1 MLVPSNYEMKE
12 PDFMKKTML
21 QHSGA
26 FLLTVFL
33 AVLLLLLGACL
44 PQAPIDSH
52 VRASAEVMAREGDYP
67 VMADRSYASIL
78 DYVTDAL
85 ILMESKSTSIADP
98 ETIFTNPQYQ
108 YPQEDDSTVLD
119 LYQYSVDSN
128 PESTK
133 YYVQYWMGFRPLMR
147 LMLCFFDYYQIL
159 RYIAVAFFVLLAAVM
174 CSIANRAGTKTAFL
188 FALSMILV
196 RPHVVAVSL
205 QFSCCFLI
213 AFLAMLAVPWIHRH
227 AKWES
232 LFFLELG
239 ILTQYFDFYTTPILT
254 FALPMTYLY
263 ILKSQDQQAVSLKNL
278 GCNGLSWCAGY
289 GLMWLAKLVLTS
301 LFTPVNALAQGFAS
315 FCGRIGIE
323 KVSGM
328 ESYYSPIAALR
339 AVFVSLYSDST
350 GKLVLFAAAA
360 VTFLVLLVRFL
371 RDKHQPKELLNHWQL
386 LIIAALPVIWFIAA
400 AQPTANH
407 HWFQYRSIA
416 ASFWA
421 GFQYLQY
428 LLQRK
433 PDLTAS
439 MK

>member
-1 MLVPSNYEMKE
+1 
-12 PDFMKKTML
+12 MKKTML

-44 PQAPIDSH
+44 PQAPIDIH

-98 ETIFTNPQYQ
+98 ETIFTNPQFQ
-108 YPQEDDSTVLD
+108 YPQEEDSTVLD
-119 LYQYSVDSN
+119 LYQYSVD
-128 PESTK
+128 PDPAPTK
-133 YYVQYWMGFRPLMR
+133 YYVHYWMGFRPVMR
-147 LMLCFFDYYQIL
+147 LLLCFFDYYQIL
-159 RYIAVAFFVLLAAVM
+159 RYTAVAFFVLLAAVM
-174 CSIANRAGTKTAFL
+174 CSVANRAGTRTAFL
-188 FALSMILV
+188 FALSIIFI
-196 RPHVVAVSL
+196 RPHVAAVSL
-205 QFSCCFLI
+205 QFSCCFFL
-213 AFLAMLAVPWIHRH
+213 AFLAMLLVPRIHRNPG
-227 AKWES
+227 WES

-263 ILKSQDQQAVSLKNL
+263 ILHYQSGEKCSCLHVLKEF
-278 GCNGLSWCAGY
+278 GIWFAAY
-289 GLMWLAKLVLTS
+289 VLMWLAKLTLTS

-315 FCGRIGIE
+315 FSGRIGIQ

-328 ESYYSPIAALR
+328 ESYYNPIAALR
-339 AVFVSLYSDST
+339 SVFVSLYSDPA
-350 GKLVLFAAAA
+350 GKLVLFAAVA
-360 VTFLVLLVRFL
+360 VTFILLLVRFL
-371 RDKHQPKELLNHWQL
+371 RDKHQMIELLNHWQL
-386 LIIAALPVIWFIAA
+386 LLIAALPVVWFIVA

-407 HWFQYRSIA
+407 HWFQYRGIA

-421 GFQYLQY
+421 GFVYLQY

-433 PDLTAS
+433 TDSTAS
-439 MK
+439 TN

>member
-1 MLVPSNYEMKE
+1 
-12 PDFMKKTML
+12 MKKTL
-21 QHSGA
+21 LRHSAA
-26 FLLTVFL
+26 FLITLLL
-33 AVLLLLLGACL
+33 AVALLLLGACL

-67 VMADRSYASIL
+67 VMADRSFASIL

-119 LYQYSVDSN
+119 LYQYSVD
-128 PESTK
+128 PDPAPTK
-133 YYVQYWMGFRPLMR
+133 YYVQYWMGFRPVMR
-147 LMLCFFDYYQIL
+147 LLLCFFDYYQIL
-159 RYIAVAFFVLLAAVM
+159 RYTAVAFFVLLAAVM
-174 CSIANRAGTKTAFL
+174 CSVANRAGTRTAFL
-188 FALSMILV
+188 FALSIIFI
-196 RPHVVAVSL
+196 RPHVAAVSL
-205 QFSCCFLI
+205 QFSCCFFI
-213 AFLAMLAVPWIHRH
+213 AFLAMLLVPRIHCNPG
-227 AKWES
+227 WES

-263 ILKSQDQQAVSLKNL
+263 ILNYQSGEKCSCLHVLKEF
-278 GCNGLSWCAGY
+278 GIWFAAY
-289 GLMWLAKLVLTS
+289 VLMWLAKLTLTS

-315 FCGRIGIE
+315 FSGRIGIQ

-328 ESYYSPIAALR
+328 ESYYNPIAALR
-339 AVFVSLYSDST
+339 SVFVSLYSDPA
-350 GKLVLFAAAA
+350 GKLVLFAAVA
-360 VTFLVLLVRFL
+360 VTFILLLVRFL
-371 RDKHQPKELLNHWQL
+371 RDKHQMIELLNHWQL
-386 LIIAALPVIWFIAA
+386 LLIAALPVVWFIVA

-407 HWFQYRSIA
+407 HWFQYRGIA

-421 GFQYLQY
+421 GFVYLQY

-433 PDLTAS
+433 ADSTAS
-439 MK
+439 TN

>member
-1 MLVPSNYEMKE
+1 
-12 PDFMKKTML
+12 MKKTML

-44 PQAPIDSH
+44 PQAPIDIH

-98 ETIFTNPQYQ
+98 ETIFTNPQFQ
-108 YPQEDDSTVLD
+108 YPQEEDSTVLD
-119 LYQYSVDSN
+119 LYQYSVD
-128 PESTK
+128 PDPAPTK
-133 YYVQYWMGFRPLMR
+133 YYVHYWMGFRPVMR
-147 LMLCFFDYYQIL
+147 LLLCFFDYYQIL
-159 RYIAVAFFVLLAAVM
+159 RYTAVAFFVLLAAVM
-174 CSIANRAGTKTAFL
+174 CSVANRAGTRTAFL
-188 FALSMILV
+188 FALSIIFI
-196 RPHVVAVSL
+196 RPHVAAVSL
-205 QFSCCFLI
+205 QFSCCFFL
-213 AFLAMLAVPWIHRH
+213 AFLAMLLVPRIHRNPG
-227 AKWES
+227 WES

-263 ILKSQDQQAVSLKNL
+263 ILHYQSGEKCSCLHVLKEF
-278 GCNGLSWCAGY
+278 GIWFAAY
-289 GLMWLAKLVLTS
+289 VLMWLAKLTLTS

-315 FCGRIGIE
+315 FSGRIGIQ

-328 ESYYSPIAALR
+328 ESYYNPIAALR
-339 AVFVSLYSDST
+339 SVFVSLYSDPA
-350 GKLVLFAAAA
+350 GKLVLFSAVA
-360 VTFLVLLVRFL
+360 VTFILLLVRFL
-371 RDKHQPKELLNHWQL
+371 RDKHQMIELLNHWQL
-386 LIIAALPVIWFIAA
+386 LLIAALPVVWFIVA

-407 HWFQYRSIA
+407 HWFQYRGIA

-421 GFQYLQY
+421 GFVYLQY

-433 PDLTAS
+433 TDSTAS
-439 MK
+439 TN